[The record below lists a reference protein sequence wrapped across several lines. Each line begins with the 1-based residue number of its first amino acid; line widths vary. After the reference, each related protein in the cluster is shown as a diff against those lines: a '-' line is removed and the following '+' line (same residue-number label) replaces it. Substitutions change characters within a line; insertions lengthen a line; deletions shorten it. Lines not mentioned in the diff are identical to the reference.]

1 MGRLGGTG
9 LERPCKRGVFFFYG
23 GHGGGHRVYTHALVD
38 YREVDRAKLLT
49 RVDAVPAPVPP
60 AEEENV
66 PFAGAF

>member
-1 MGRLGGTG
+1 VTAD
-9 LERPCKRGVFFFYG
+9 
-23 GHGGGHRVYTHALVD
+23 VYTHALVD